1 MTKFDVRNYFEKI
14 YGVKVAAVHT
24 RIQKGKLRRDK
35 KQPTKLIKKS
45 SDTKVAYLTLV
56 TIIIAIHH
64 ILFADPVSQV
74 RISFIIVM
82 IFTYS
87 LFCR

>member
-45 SDTKVAYLTLV
+45 CDTKVAYLTLV
-56 TIIIAIHH
+56 T
-64 ILFADPVSQV
+64 DN
-74 RISFIIVM
+74 
-82 IFTYS
+82 
-87 LFCR
+87 